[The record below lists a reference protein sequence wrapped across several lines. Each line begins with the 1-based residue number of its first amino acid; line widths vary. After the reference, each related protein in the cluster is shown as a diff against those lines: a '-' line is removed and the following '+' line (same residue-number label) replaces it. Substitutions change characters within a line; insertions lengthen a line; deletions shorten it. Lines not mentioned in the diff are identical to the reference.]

1 MTDTPATFT
10 DLEITTITDLVN
22 ESLEID
28 SEMTYLWKKNINEA
42 THQNLRNKDV
52 YESDINNIYNIIVV
66 QTHEKLQ

>member
-10 DLEITTITDLVN
+10 NPEITTITDLVT

-28 SEMTYLWKKNINEA
+28 SEMTYLWKKNINES

-52 YESDINNIYNIIVV
+52 YESDIHNIYNLIVV
-66 QTHEKLQ
+66 QTYKQLQ